1 MDDKS
6 NNLNEQLK
14 IHGQAIQESI
24 GGVSDTVKQA
34 IADINAGFIEAQR
47 RVDEMQRL
55 ADFVAG
61 KPPSG
66 IAIQHHSISHG
77 GEYVISQADHKAKR
91 NLLDNHHEGEYVIR
105 SMGVDDDI
113 VININVPD

>member
-14 IHGQAIQESI
+14 IHGQAIQKSMS
-24 GGVSDTVKQA
+24 GVSDTVKQA
-34 IADINAGFIEAQR
+34 IADINAG
-47 RVDEMQRL
+47 
-55 ADFVAG
+55 

-66 IAIQHHSISHG
+66 IATQCIGIVHG

-91 NLLDNHHEGEYVIR
+91 ELLDNHYEGKYVIR

-113 VININVPD
+113 VVAINVPN